1 MKKNKNQ
8 TNQNIFWK
16 ASLILLCLH
25 WVPDMTEARRQRGHG
40 GSGRPGLPIKEDET
54 NGLHRH
60 EERRR
65 KASGKCFHISIKP
78 KKDII

>member
-1 MKKNKNQ
+1 MKKNKN
-8 TNQNIFWK
+8 TNKSIFWK
-16 ASLILLCLH
+16 TSLILFVCLN
-25 WVPDMTEARRQRGHG
+25 WVPDITEARRQRGG

-65 KASGKCFHISIKP
+65 KASGK
-78 KKDII
+78 

>member
-1 MKKNKNQ
+1 MKKNKNIANNQ
-8 TNQNIFWK
+8 TVSWIK
-16 ASLILLCLH
+16 ASLILLCLLN
-25 WVPDMTEARRQRGHG
+25 WVPDITEARRQRGG

-65 KASGKCFHISIKP
+65 KASGK
-78 KKDII
+78 

>member
-8 TNQNIFWK
+8 NTNQQTIFWK
-16 ASLILLCLH
+16 ASLILLCLLH
-25 WVPDMTEARRQRGHG
+25 WVPDITEARRQRGG
-40 GSGRPGLPIKEDET
+40 GSGRPGLPIREDET

-65 KASGKCFHISIKP
+65 KASGK
-78 KKDII
+78 

>member
-1 MKKNKNQ
+1 MKKNKN
-8 TNQNIFWK
+8 TNLTVSFWK
-16 ASLILLCLH
+16 ASLILFVCLH
-25 WVPDMTEARRQRGHG
+25 WVPDITEARRQRGG

-65 KASGKCFHISIKP
+65 KASGK
-78 KKDII
+78 

>member
-8 TNQNIFWK
+8 NTNQQTIFWK
-16 ASLILLCLH
+16 ASLILLCLLN
-25 WVPDMTEARRQRGHG
+25 WVPDITEARRQRGG

-65 KASGKCFHISIKP
+65 KASGK
-78 KKDII
+78 